1 MRNKLNKSLC
11 LSLSCCGLMA
21 LLCGCSGYTP
31 QGRVATW
38 DESITFFEKNKTDFE
53 ELRDLLLA
61 EKASKFVVYAS
72 GNCTTISSGV
82 PLPSKE
88 HLKEYV
94 ARLNKLGLPS
104 LCKTYI
110 DDPKCPLVSFG
121 ISAEGLVGNG
131 PSVEL
136 SYTKGKPGISQGRLV
151 KIEKSGWYL
160 DTDQYD
166 ENWKRYQSE

>member
-1 MRNKLNKSLC
+1 
-11 LSLSCCGLMA
+11 MA

-38 DESITFFEKNKTDFE
+38 DESITFFEKNKKDFE

-61 EKASKFVVYAS
+61 EKESRFTVYDT
-72 GNCTTISSGV
+72 GDCTTLSESG
-82 PLPSKE
+82 PMPSKE
-88 HLKEYV
+88 HLKEYA
-94 ARLNKLGLPS
+94 ARLKKLELPS
-104 LCKTYI
+104 LCKTYV
-110 DDPKCPLVSFG
+110 DDPKNPLVSFG
-121 ISAEGLVGNG
+121 ISATGLVGDG

-136 SYTKGKPGISQGRLV
+136 SFTKGKPGISHGRLV

-166 ENWKRYQSE
+166 ENWKRYGKD

>member
-1 MRNKLNKSLC
+1 
-11 LSLSCCGLMA
+11 MA

-38 DESITFFEKNKTDFE
+38 DESIIFFEKNKKDFE

-61 EKASKFVVYAS
+61 EKGSRFIVYDTGDCVPLSK
-72 GNCTTISSGV
+72 GG

-88 HLKEYV
+88 HLKDYV
-94 ARLNKLGLPS
+94 TRLKKLGLPDV
-104 LCKTYI
+104 CKNFV
-110 DDPKCPLVSFG
+110 DNPKCPLVSFG
-121 ISAEGLVGNG
+121 ISAEGLAGNG

-136 SYTKGKPGISQGRLV
+136 SFTKGNPGISRGRLV
-151 KIEKSGWYL
+151 KIEKTGWYL

-166 ENWKRYQSE
+166 ESWKRYQED

>member
-1 MRNKLNKSLC
+1 VRNTLKRPLC
-11 LSLSCCGLMA
+11 LSLNFCGLLA

-38 DESITFFEKNKTDFE
+38 DESIIFFEKNKKDFE

-61 EKASKFVVYAS
+61 EKGSRFIVYDT
-72 GNCTTISSGV
+72 GDCETLKEGGQ
-82 PLPSKE
+82 LPAKE

-94 ARLNKLGLPS
+94 ARLNKLGLPNA
-104 LCKTYI
+104 CKTYV

-121 ISAEGLVGNG
+121 ISATGLVGDG

-136 SYTKGKPGISQGRLV
+136 SFTKGKPGISRGRLV

-166 ENWKRYQSE
+166 ENWKHYGKD

>member
-1 MRNKLNKSLC
+1 MRNKLKRSLC
-11 LSLSCCGLMA
+11 LSLSCFCLLA

-38 DESITFFEKNKTDFE
+38 DESIIFFEKNKKDFE

-61 EKASKFVVYAS
+61 EKESRFIVYDT
-72 GNCTTISSGV
+72 GDCETLKDGGQ
-82 PLPSKE
+82 LPSKE
-88 HLKEYV
+88 HLKEYA
-94 ARLNKLGLPS
+94 ARLTKLGIPNA
-104 LCKTYI
+104 CKTYVA
-110 DDPKCPLVSFG
+110 DPKNPLVSFG
-121 ISAEGLVGNG
+121 ISATGLVGDG

-136 SYTKGKPGISQGRLV
+136 SYTKGKPGISHGRLV

-166 ENWKRYQSE
+166 GNWKRYGKD